1 MVGDVSVKVPSLI
14 KNSCSLSLDKNL
26 CCFLMAAK
34 QAGNFSCY
42 FHCIFPSWEGA
53 RYEGVRKK
61 WKVENF
67 T

>member
-1 MVGDVSVKVPSLI
+1 
-14 KNSCSLSLDKNL
+14 
-26 CCFLMAAK
+26 MAAK
-34 QAGNFSCY
+34 QAGNLSCY